1 PVASSIEGQGYFQ
14 SQSGAHDAQ
23 LLHAELQ
30 GRAVQAQ
37 LYRGTVRSGK
47 HPASLLQSC
56 QNVGPFGLFQ
66 GLRLPTIGARSDPR
80 QFGDRDPQ
88 LGTGAHN
95 YRSLDHVLQLPD
107 VAGPTVVDESIHSLL
122 GNAFDVSVHALG
134 EALDEMMYQQRDV
147 LAPFAQ
153 CGNPN
158 RKDIQPVKKIG
169 TEFLLLN
176 QSIQIPIGGG
186 NQTRV
191 RREGL
196 RTSQPFEL
204 ALLQDAQQL
213 GLELKRNLANLI
225 QEYGSPIGQL
235 KAADPLRD
243 GAGEGAA
250 LMSEELTL
258 QQSRRNGGAVQF
270 HEGTGMPRAEIM
282 ERTGNQLFARPRLAI
297 DKDRGIGGSHSFD
310 LS

>member
-80 QFGDRDPQ
+80 QFGNRDPQ

-107 VAGPTVVDESIHSLL
+107 VSRPAVADEGIHALL
-122 GNAFDVSVHALG
+122 GDAFDVSVHALG
-134 EALDEMMYQQRDV
+134 EALDEMLHQQRDV
-147 LAPFAQ
+147 LSPFAQ
-153 CGNPN
+153 CGNPDWE
-158 RKDIQPVKKIG
+158 DIQPVKEIG
-169 TEFLLLN
+169 TEFLFLN
-176 QSIQIPIGGG
+176 QSAEISIGGSD
-186 NQTRV
+186 QARV
-191 RREGL
+191 RREGA
-196 RTSQPFEL
+196 RTSQAFEL

-213 GLELKRNLANLI
+213 GLQLEGNLANLI
-225 QEYGSPIGQL
+225 QEDGSAIGQL
-235 KAADPLRD
+235 EATDPLRN
-243 GAGEGAA
+243 GAGEGAS
-250 LMSEELTL
+250 LMSEQFAF
-258 QQSRRNGGAVQF
+258 QQSRRDGSAVQF
-270 HEGTGMPRAEIM
+270 HEGTRMPRAEIM
-282 ERTGNQLFARPRLAI
+282 QSAGDQFLSRPGLAI
-297 DKDRGIGGSHSFD
+297 NKDGRIGGGHGFD
-310 LS
+310 LF